1 MNYQSEQINELI
13 TALAKAQGEM
23 SSASKDTKGY
33 NYKYADLASVWGACR
48 DALSKNG
55 LAVTQI
61 ETQNERGDVLV
72 TILGHSSGQW
82 MRSVMDIRVKAA
94 SGMNELQ
101 ARGSVLTYLRRY
113 ALSAIVGI
121 APAEDD
127 DGKGGAGYQAKQ
139 DHEPHS
145 KVEPAAKSEMITSF
159 QVEQLKK
166 ELETCTKEFCD
177 SVHAWMKKN
186 NVISYEKLNKYNF
199 LQLLQSAMTENQK
212 SKSQVKE
219 ATQ

>member
-1 MNYQSEQINELI
+1 
-13 TALAKAQGEM
+13 M
-23 SSASKDTKGY
+23 SAASKDTKGY

-48 DALSKNG
+48 DPLSRNG

-82 MRSVMDIRVKAA
+82 VRSVMDIRVKAA

-127 DGKGGAGYQAKQ
+127 DGKGGAGYQSKPEPKQ
-139 DHEPHS
+139 E
-145 KVEPAAKSEMITSF
+145 VAAPVEMITPF
-159 QVEQLKK
+159 QVEQLKS
-166 ELETCTKEFCD
+166 ELKTCSKYFCD
-177 SVHAWMKKN
+177 NVSDWMTKN
-186 NVISYEKLNKYNF
+186 NIASYEGLNKMNF
-199 LQLLQSAMTENQK
+199 LSLLQKAVIDNQK
-212 SKSQVKE
+212 TKNQAKE
-219 ATQ
+219 VAQ

>member
-1 MNYQSEQINELI
+1 MQYQSEQINELI
-13 TALAKAQGEM
+13 TALAKAQGQM

-48 DALSKNG
+48 DPLSNNG

-61 ETQNERGDVLV
+61 ETQNERGDVLI

-82 MRSVMDIRVKAA
+82 IRSVMDIRVKAS

-127 DGKGGAGYQAKQ
+127 DGKGGAGYQSKPDPKQ
-139 DHEPHS
+139 EVITPI
-145 KVEPAAKSEMITSF
+145 EMITQF
-159 QVEQLKK
+159 QIEQLKA
-166 ELETCTKEFCD
+166 EIETCSQEFKN
-177 SVHAWMKKN
+177 SVSGWMAKASIK
-186 NVISYEKLNKYNF
+186 SYEELTKMQFLNI
-199 LQLLQSAMTENQK
+199 LQNAVTENQRI
-212 SKSQVKE
+212 KSQSKE
-219 ATQ
+219 VAQ

>member
-1 MNYQSEQINELI
+1 MNQYQSDSIDQLI
-13 TALAKAQGEM
+13 TALAKAQGQM

-48 DALSKNG
+48 DPLSCNG

-61 ETQNERGDVLV
+61 ETQNERGDVLI

-82 MRSVMDIRVKAA
+82 VRSVMDIRVKAA

-127 DGKGGAGYQAKQ
+127 DGKGGSGYQATPETKQ
-139 DHEPHS
+139 TVVPQVQNVD
-145 KVEPAAKSEMITSF
+145 MITEFQIKQLNEEIIGCSTEFKKSIDEWMTANSIKSF
-159 QVEQLKK
+159 AEFSKK
-166 ELETCTKEFCD
+166 TFLSILQRAVIDKQK
-177 SVHAWMKKN
+177 MKN
-186 NVISYEKLNKYNF
+186 
-199 LQLLQSAMTENQK
+199 
-212 SKSQVKE
+212 E
-219 ATQ
+219 AA